1 MAAALAGLS
10 ATAVLAQATQPP
22 ATPSRTPSTPPT
34 SAPATATL
42 PTVVADPAPTGTPE
56 PAVQRTVIED
66 DQNRIEEL
74 RVRGQVTSVTVKPR
88 RGGAP
93 AYRILPAEGGR
104 DLSREGVPPGQR
116 VWSVLSF

>member
-1 MAAALAGLS
+1 MRRALPVLTRAFVAAMLGGLS
-10 ATAVLAQATQPP
+10 ASPVLAQA
-22 ATPSRTPSTPPT
+22 ASTPTPT
-34 SAPATATL
+34 PTATL
-42 PTVVADPAPTGTPE
+42 PAAATAPAGPAEPVVK
-56 PAVQRTVIED
+56 RTVIED

-74 RVRGQVTSVTVKPR
+74 RVRGQVTSVTVQPR

>member
-1 MAAALAGLS
+1 
-10 ATAVLAQATQPP
+10 VLAQATPP
-22 ATPSRTPSTPPT
+22 SPTPARAPSPPPT
-34 SAPATATL
+34 SAAATAV
-42 PTVVADPAPTGTPE
+42 PAAAPVDPAATGTPE

-74 RVRGQVTSVTVKPR
+74 RVRGQVTSVTVQPR